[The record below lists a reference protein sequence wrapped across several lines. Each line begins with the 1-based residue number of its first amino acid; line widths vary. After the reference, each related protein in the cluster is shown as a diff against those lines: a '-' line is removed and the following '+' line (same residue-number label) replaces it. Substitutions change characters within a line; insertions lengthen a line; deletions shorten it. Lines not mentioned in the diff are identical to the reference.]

1 MTQTKPHHT
10 PSQLFPPF
18 PIEKHSG
25 LYEICEMPWT
35 KSFQQVALSSVRGL
49 SRIEA
54 AAYVG
59 LGVTF
64 FDQKVREGV
73 LPKPLKIGKRKLW
86 DRRELDA
93 AFDKLKGSVQNLGAN
108 PWDP

>member
-1 MTQTKPHHT
+1 M
-10 PSQLFPPF
+10 SLA
-18 PIEKHSG
+18 
-25 LYEICEMPWT
+25 
-35 KSFQQVALSSVRGL
+35 KSFHQTSFTGARGF
-49 SRIEA
+49 SRNEA

-64 FDQKVREGV
+64 FDEKVAEGV

-93 AFDKLKGSVQNLGAN
+93 AFDKLKGSVQNLGVN
-108 PWDP
+108 PWDT

>member
-1 MTQTKPHHT
+1 
-10 PSQLFPPF
+10 
-18 PIEKHSG
+18 
-25 LYEICEMPWT
+25 MPWA

-64 FDQKVREGV
+64 FDQKVREGA

-93 AFDKLKGSVQNLGAN
+93 AFDKLKDSVQNLESN
-108 PWDP
+108 PWDT

>member
-1 MTQTKPHHT
+1 MSPAKSIQ
-10 PSQLFPPF
+10 QDV
-18 PIEKHSG
+18 
-25 LYEICEMPWT
+25 LY
-35 KSFQQVALSSVRGL
+35 SVPGL

-86 DRRELDA
+86 DRHELDD
-93 AFDKLKGSVQNLGAN
+93 AFDKLNDSVQNFGVN
-108 PWDP
+108 PWDT